1 MVELIKRYYK
11 QYFSLKY
18 RIITDRFAGYE
29 CQVSLLGIIWCE
41 MNGTNTQSS
50 IEASLHYIYQHTGK
64 HFRFEKLNKRLYEE
78 C

>member
-18 RIITDRFAGYE
+18 RIVTDRFAGYE

-41 MNGTNTQSS
+41 M
-50 IEASLHYIYQHTGK
+50 
-64 HFRFEKLNKRLYEE
+64 KRIL
-78 C
+78 